1 MFSDLSKDLR
11 HGLRM
16 FPRDPGFTSTAV
28 LTLALGIGA
37 NTAIF
42 SVFYGAILAPLP
54 YRDAQRLVMIQ
65 ERSLTLDREMSVSY
79 LDLRDWQR
87 GAREFEQMAAFRFQG
102 YNLVNPG
109 TPEHL
114 AGDQVSA
121 GFFSL
126 LGVKPALG
134 RDFAASED
142 NLGGAPVAILSN
154 HLWRERF
161 GSNADA
167 LGKAVTLDGT
177 DYTIVGVLPGSFHLI
192 GDDGDIYTP
201 LGQGNPLWKNDRTSH
216 PGILCIARLRNG
228 VSISRAAA
236 EMAAIQNELNRLY
249 PSADRGL
256 GTGVVPM
263 KQEFMQDSSG
273 TLWMLLA
280 AVGLVLLI
288 ACANVANLLLARSAG
303 RAREFAVRA
312 ALGAGRGRIVRQLIT
327 ESVLLA
333 VAGGAVGVIAAA
345 FALKPML
352 AAMPGLPEGANIE
365 INFPVLLF
373 ALGVSLL
380 VGILFG
386 LAPAIQSS
394 AADIEGTLRQGSRGS
409 SGVHQRAQSTLVIVQ
424 VALTLVLLS
433 GASLLLRTMYNLSSA
448 NPGFDTQH
456 VITFKVGLSAA
467 ATKTGP
473 TIRTA
478 YQQLI
483 ERIRRIPGVRA
494 ADLTTLVPLS
504 NLANAGPFWVGAQQ
518 PSYTSEA
525 PRALYYETYPDYL
538 QVMKLPLLR
547 GRYFTPQDTTESEP
561 VIVIDSVLAH
571 AYFRDRDP
579 LGQILTVGHWRPAK
593 IVGVVAHVRHWG
605 LGDPDLYTQN
615 QIYIS
620 FNQLADEWVPLFN
633 ASVTLVVN
641 TPLEVASVMPAIRAE
656 VYGTGSGQPVY
667 SVRTMQEFA
676 RQSMAP
682 QRFAMILLA
691 GFAVL
696 ALLLASVGIYG
707 LISYWVAQ
715 RVHEIGIRMALGAER
730 HSVLRMVMG
739 HGVRLAVAGLAI
751 GVIGALALTRLL
763 SSFSKLLYGVG
774 GNDPLT
780 FAAVSV
786 ALMGVAVL
794 ACYIPARRATRT
806 DPAVA
811 LRCE

>member
-1 MFSDLSKDLR
+1 MFSDLTKDLR

-16 FPRDPGFTSTAV
+16 FPRNPGFTSIAV

-54 YRDAQRLVMIQ
+54 YHDPQHLVMIQ
-65 ERSLTLDREMSVSY
+65 ERSLTLDREMSLSY
-79 LDLRDWQR
+79 LDFRDWQR
-87 GAREFEQMAAFRFQG
+87 SERGFEQMAAFRFQG
-102 YNLVNPG
+102 YDLANPG

-126 LGVKPALG
+126 LGVRLALG
-134 RDFAASED
+134 RDFTGSED
-142 NLGGAPVAILSN
+142 AIGGAPAAILSN

-161 GSNADA
+161 GGSADA
-167 LGKAVTLDGT
+167 LGKAVTLDGV
-177 DYTIVGVLPGSFHLI
+177 DYTIVGVLPRSFHLI
-192 GDDGDIYTP
+192 GNDGDIYTP
-201 LGQGNPLWKNDRTSH
+201 LGQGNPLWRNDRTAH
-216 PGILCIARLRNG
+216 AGILCIARLRSG
-228 VSISRAAA
+228 VSINRAAA
-236 EMAAIQNELNRLY
+236 EMAAIQNELNRMY

-256 GTGVVPM
+256 GTRVLPM
-263 KQEFMQDSSG
+263 RQEFVQDASG

-327 ESVLLA
+327 ESALLA
-333 VAGGAVGVIAAA
+333 LAGGAVGVMAAA
-345 FALKPML
+345 FALQPML
-352 AAMPGLPEGANIE
+352 AAMPGLPDGANIE

-386 LAPAIQSS
+386 LAPAIQTS
-394 AADIEGTLRQGSRGS
+394 AADVESTLRQGSRGS

-433 GASLLLRTMYNLSSA
+433 GASLLLRTMYNLSNA
-448 NPGFDTQH
+448 NPGFETQH
-456 VITFKVGLSAA
+456 IITFKVGLAPS
-467 ATKTGP
+467 TLKTGP
-473 TIRTA
+473 AIRAA

-483 ERIRRIPGVRA
+483 DRIRRIPGVRA

-504 NLANAGPFWVGAQQ
+504 GMSNAGPFWVGAQQ

-571 AYFRDRDP
+571 TYFRDRDP
-579 LGQILTVGHWRPAK
+579 IGQALTVGHWRPAK
-593 IVGVVAHVRHWG
+593 IIGVVAHVRHWG
-605 LGDPDLYTQN
+605 LGDPNLYTQN

-620 FNQLADEWVPLFN
+620 FNQLVDEWVPLFN

-641 TPLEVASVMPAIRAE
+641 TPLEAGSVMPAIRAV

-667 SVRTMQEFA
+667 NVRTMAEIA

-682 QRFAMILLA
+682 QRFAMLLLA
-691 GFAVL
+691 AFAGL

-707 LISYWVAQ
+707 LLSYWVAQ
-715 RVHEIGIRMALGAER
+715 RVHEIGIRMALGAGR
-730 HSVLRMVMG
+730 ASVLRMVIG
-739 HGVRLAVAGLAI
+739 HGVRLALAGLAT

-763 SSFSKLLYGVG
+763 SSFSHLLYGVG

-780 FAAVSV
+780 FAAVSA
-786 ALMGVAVL
+786 ALLGVAVL